1 MAVPPPGATEPAAP
15 PVWCVLVAAGSGSR
29 FGGAKQFA
37 TLGGRTVLERAVSV
51 AADCCDGV
59 VVVAHPESVDTAR
72 ELVDVSVPGGCR
84 VVPGGNTRSGSSRL
98 GVEAVPDSAEV
109 ILVHDAARPLA
120 TAEVYGRV
128 IDAVRNGADGAVP
141 VVPVVDTIR
150 DTDGELVD
158 RDRLLAV
165 QTPQGFDLRTLR
177 AAHSSFEGD
186 ATDDASMVEAIGAP
200 IAIVEGDPMN
210 LKVTYPEDLLLI
222 EALRSRHHE

>member
-1 MAVPPPGATEPAAP
+1 MAVPPPGATELAAP

-59 VVVAHPESVDTAR
+59 VVVAHPESVETAR

-84 VVPGGNTRSGSSRL
+84 VVPGGNTRSGSSRI

-165 QTPQGFDLRTLR
+165 QTPQGFDAQVLRS
-177 AAHSSFEGD
+177 AVAGGAE
-186 ATDDASMVEAIGAP
+186 ATDDAALVAASGGH
-200 IAIVEGDPMN
+200 IVFVDGDTAN
-210 LKVTYPEDLLLI
+210 RKITTPEDLAVAGALL
-222 EALRSRHHE
+222 EVRS